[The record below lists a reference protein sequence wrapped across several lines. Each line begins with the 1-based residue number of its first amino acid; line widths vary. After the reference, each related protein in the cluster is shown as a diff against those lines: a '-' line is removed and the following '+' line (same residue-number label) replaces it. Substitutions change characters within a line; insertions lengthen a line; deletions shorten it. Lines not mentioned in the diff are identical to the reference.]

1 MERFDRIFR
10 LNQILQNARVPV
22 SHKTLEAE
30 LECSRATVTR
40 IIEDLRDYLG
50 APLIYDRE
58 ANGYRYDGEG
68 EHPYQLPGLWFSE
81 AELHALLTMQQLL
94 ADLQPGLLD
103 DQLAPLRERVEVLLQ
118 DRRIGG
124 DGEIS
129 RRVRI
134 LGMAARPAGECFR
147 AVAAG
152 VLERRRLRLSYRIAK
167 RHFVSLLYA
176 PLQVNATGR
185 VGRDISFFGGTLRRQ
200 DPVGLR
206 PWGIRS
212 TAAAPGCEL
221 PPTGRAG
228 WTWTWK
234 RS

>member
-118 DRRIGG
+118 DRA
-124 DGEIS
+124 S
-129 RRVRI
+129 
-134 LGMAARPAGECFR
+134 AATARS
-147 AVAAG
+147 AAG
-152 VLERRRLRLSYRIAK
+152 CGFSAWRPGRRGS
-167 RHFVSLLYA
+167 VSGRWPRA
-176 PLQVNATGR
+176 CSNAG
-185 VGRDISFFGGTLRRQ
+185 
-200 DPVGLR
+200 
-206 PWGIRS
+206 
-212 TAAAPGCEL
+212 ACA
-221 PPTGRAG
+221 
-228 WTWTWK
+228 
-234 RS
+234 